1 MTCNYTAIQITAKTG
16 IGKCRKAVTSCI
28 LERNAL
34 SQNFKILKKKP
45 LLNIRE
51 KRTDCEVLFKKKKS
65 CFPQPTFLEK
75 SNILSQK
82 NPSQG
87 LTVARVYKLGK
98 VFVG

>member
-1 MTCNYTAIQITAKTG
+1 MQESCNIVHIRE
-16 IGKCRKAVTSCI
+16 KCFISK
-28 LERNAL
+28 L
-34 SQNFKILKKKP
+34 QNTEKKP

-51 KRTDCEVLFKKKKS
+51 KRTDCEVLFKKKILL
-65 CFPQPTFLEK
+65 PTTHISREEQHF
-75 SNILSQK
+75 ITK

>member
-1 MTCNYTAIQITAKTG
+1 MQESCNIVHIREKCFISKLQNTEKKT
-16 IGKCRKAVTSCI
+16 
-28 LERNAL
+28 
-34 SQNFKILKKKP
+34 

>member
-28 LERNAL
+28 LEKCFISKL
-34 SQNFKILKKKP
+34 QNTEKKKT

-51 KRTDCEVLFKKKKS
+51 KRTDCEVLFKKKS